1 MYSSGFGGALSSH
14 GHTTVKPQLGS
25 FHTLRVWFLSTA
37 SPLKWL
43 CSCSFSF
50 HDLNLLWIQI
60 WFMFY
65 DMVCS
70 SLCCSIQ
77 VIQILSWI
85 VVCSDSCTTFFTA
98 AVAIGGA
105 LGFKNANILLVA
117 NFRLL
122 GILIICMIDIG
133 LIGLKRVT
141 IACCLAAACRELLV
155 LGLLCADGWFIHQIA
170 DLGLI
175 RIHHWR
181 TVGRPSLGG
190 VQTTQRR
197 RASKYHG
204 KAGLSSLL
212 WEPNILFH
220 RNGPDCRRGRIM
232 KIKEEAF

>member
-85 VVCSDSCTTFFTA
+85 VVCSDSWYVRRFA
-98 AVAIGGA
+98 DSKGSR
-105 LGFKNANILLVA
+105 ANCFRVRSRKLWCMVLVA

-181 TVGRPSLGG
+181 LD
-190 VQTTQRR
+190 
-197 RASKYHG
+197 HMC
-204 KAGLSSLL
+204 GLKCL
-212 WEPNILFH
+212 
-220 RNGPDCRRGRIM
+220 
-232 KIKEEAF
+232 